1 MIKHIVIWKLKDEAL
16 GKTREENARELKS
29 RLEALKDRI
38 PQLRAIEVGL
48 NVKPSDAAGDAVLYS
63 EFDSLDDLAAYAD
76 HPAHQEVLEFV
87 RSIVS
92 TRTVVDYEA

>member
-16 GKTREENARELKS
+16 GATREENARQLKT
-29 RLEALKDRI
+29 RLEALRGRI
-38 PQLRAIEVGL
+38 PQIRALEVGL

-63 EFDSLDDLAAYAD
+63 EFDHLEDLAAYAE
-76 HPAHQEVLEFV
+76 HPAHQEVLGFV

-92 TRTVVDYEA
+92 ARTVVDYEG